1 MRVLA
6 VVLLLWASGGN
17 QEISWLKLDQAKAV
31 GVNTGR
37 LIAVYVACDP
47 NSGASRCSG
56 GAGERSF
63 ADPAILKRTDE
74 FHFVRICDRK
84 TAQAVG
90 ATKAPEIIFMDA
102 DGDELYRSGFMDA
115 ATLDRAMT
123 AALQKVA
130 PHSAPW
136 VAELPAAPSGKPLL
150 IVGFDDEKNESLK
163 AFEDRLLVKYHDRF
177 DFVRYAVK
185 KDLDAAKKWGV
196 TQAPAVFFCDASKDV
211 PEKNVLEKFSGK
223 KSPAA
228 IKASI
233 QKALAKIEPKK

>member
-6 VVLLLWASGGN
+6 AILLLWTTGGSR
-17 QEISWLKLDQAKAV
+17 EIPWLKLDQAKAV
-31 GVNTGR
+31 GANTGR
-37 LIAVYVACDP
+37 PIAVYVACDP

-63 ADPAILKRTDE
+63 ADPSIQKRADE
-74 FHFVRICDRK
+74 FHFVRICERK

-90 ATKAPEIIFMDA
+90 ATKAPEIIFLDSE
-102 DGDELYRSGFMDA
+102 GDEIHRSGFMDA

-130 PHSAPW
+130 PRAAPW
-136 VAELPAAPSGKPLL
+136 AAELPTAPSGKPLL

-177 DFVRYAVK
+177 DFVRYALK
-185 KDLDAAKKWGV
+185 KDAEAAKKWGA
-196 TQAPAVFFCDASKDV
+196 TQAPSVFFCDPTKDV
-211 PEKNVLEKFSGK
+211 PEKNVLEKFAGK

-228 IKASI
+228 IRALI
-233 QKALAKIEPKK
+233 QKALAKVEPKK